1 MIRCLG
7 GGRVERRSRDGCGDP
22 RGERLI
28 ERVVQRLRELG
39 QSMVVALEH
48 RRHDLLV
55 MAEQAAKSED
65 EKREAQRSE
74 KKRSSGESD
83 GDV

>member
-1 MIRCLG
+1 MSD
-7 GGRVERRSRDGCGDP
+7 RRSRDGCGDP

-39 QSMVVALEH
+39 QAVVVALEH

-74 KKRSSGESD
+74 KERSDGESD
-83 GDV
+83 GDI